1 MTNIELK
8 KIKTKIQSIDPQRWW
23 GDDFDVRFYLISR
36 LKEFKDLEILDVGG
50 GIGITSSEID
60 SSNRRINL
68 DMNVK
73 DLFLCL
79 KKTDEDI
86 HSVCGTSDCLPFRDM
101 AFDMVVCAHLMDVLK
116 EHDLKKNSVSSD
128 IPSIKKLIDEIFR
141 VLKKNG
147 KLFLTAP
154 NNAYYKTTKISID
167 ELKNAILPHF
177 PNAKIFFYN
186 THPRLSKSKRKL
198 NMANVIP
205 KVAAKLIDS
214 NKVLHGLLKKYSIN
228 NYSVAFFVEATRDNG
243 DL

>member
-36 LKEFKDLEILDVGG
+36 LKKFRNLEILDVGG

-68 DMNVK
+68 DRNVK

-79 KKTDEDI
+79 RKTDKDI
-86 HSVCGTSDCLPFRDM
+86 HGVCGTSDCLPFRDM
-101 AFDMVVCAHLMDVLK
+101 VFDVVICAHLMDVLK
-116 EHDLKKNSVSSD
+116 EHDLKKNSGSSD

-167 ELKNAILPHF
+167 ELRNTILPYF

-186 THPRLSKSKRKL
+186 THPRLSKNKRKL

-205 KVAAKLIDS
+205 KLTAKLIDS
-214 NKVLHGLLKKYSIN
+214 NKVLQGLLKKHSIN
-228 NYSVAFFVEATRDNG
+228 SYSVAFFVEAIRNNG

>member
-177 PNAKIFFYN
+177 
-186 THPRLSKSKRKL
+186 
-198 NMANVIP
+198 
-205 KVAAKLIDS
+205 
-214 NKVLHGLLKKYSIN
+214 
-228 NYSVAFFVEATRDNG
+228 
-243 DL
+243 

>member
-1 MTNIELK
+1 MTYIELK

-36 LKEFKDLEILDVGG
+36 LKEFKELEILDVGG

-79 KKTDEDI
+79 KKNDNDI
-86 HSVCGTSDCLPFRDM
+86 HNVCGTSDCLPFRDM
-101 AFDMVVCAHLMDVLK
+101 VFDVVVCAHLMDILK
-116 EHDLKKNSVSSD
+116 EHDLKKNSESFD
-128 IPSIKKLIDEIFR
+128 IPSVRKLMDEIFR

-154 NNAYYKTTKISID
+154 NNAYYKTTKINID
-167 ELKNAILPHF
+167 ELRNAVLPHF
-177 PNAKIFFYN
+177 TNAKIFFYN
-186 THPRLSKSKRKL
+186 THPRLSRNKRKL

-205 KVAAKLIDS
+205 KLAAKFIDS
-214 NKVLHGLLKKYSIN
+214 NKVLHDLLKEHSIN
-228 NYSVAFFVEATRDNG
+228 SYSVSFFVEATRNNG
-243 DL
+243 D

>member
-8 KIKTKIQSIDPQRWW
+8 RIKTKIQSIDPQRWW

-73 DLFLCL
+73 DLSLCL
-79 KKTDEDI
+79 QKNDKDI
-86 HSVCGTSDCLPFRDM
+86 HNVCGTSDCLPFRDM
-101 AFDMVVCAHLMDVLK
+101 VFDIVVCAHLIELLK
-116 EHDLKKNSVSSD
+116 EHDLKKNSGSLD
-128 IPSIKKLIDEIFR
+128 IPSIRKLMDEIFR

-147 KLFLTAP
+147 KLFLTTP

-167 ELKNAILPHF
+167 ELRNAIFPHF

-186 THPRLSKSKRKL
+186 TYPRLSRKKRKL

-205 KVAAKLIDS
+205 KISAKFINS
-214 NKVLHGLLKKYSIN
+214 NKVLKNLLKKHSIN
-228 NYSVAFFVEATRDNG
+228 SYSVSFFVEATRNN
-243 DL
+243 